1 MGKRE
6 RAILFIITA
15 ILFVATATALIVY
28 SQGYRLDWE
37 HKKITKT
44 GGFFIKAPP
53 RALITINEKT
63 VKKVNLLGSGVFIPN
78 FLPREYTVRVY
89 KPGFWEWEK
98 TLFIEPGRTTEA
110 RSILLVQKV
119 PRQDLLSDGVEDFL
133 PAPDQRNI
141 AIKKSGGLWMLDT
154 ENKKEVLLTAQL
166 FRLIS
171 WSPDSQY
178 LLLEEPSGRNILFH
192 VKNGIVIPLPGTA
205 ENFQWLTNESSK
217 ILFLSPAS
225 RDLTLYDLQNQEG
238 VVLFKNV
245 AAYTPKEAG
254 VLFIDAATR
263 MLYEGNLAGTIQKQL
278 TLTPLEEND
287 IHTVEI
293 FPYGDFVF
301 LRDGANRLLRF
312 EKSSASLDEVGSNV
326 QHIVFSSLGKS
337 VLFTTPNEIWVLYL
351 KDILI
356 QPFRYR
362 DQKDLIVRL
371 SEKIEDA
378 AWYTKDNE
386 HIIFR
391 VRNNVRITEL
401 DGRDKRNTP
410 ILVEMS
416 NASQDNSMNPAIRY
430 SENNNLLY
438 ILDGGKL
445 YSVDMR

>member
-15 ILFVATATALIVY
+15 ILFAVTTTALIVY

-78 FLPREYTVRVY
+78 FLPREYTVRAY

-119 PRQDLLSDGVEDFL
+119 PRQDILSDGVEDFL

-217 ILFLSPAS
+217 SSFSPPPPVILRS
-225 RDLTLYDLQNQEG
+225 TI
-238 VVLFKNV
+238 FK
-245 AAYTPKEAG
+245 
-254 VLFIDAATR
+254 
-263 MLYEGNLAGTIQKQL
+263 
-278 TLTPLEEND
+278 
-287 IHTVEI
+287 
-293 FPYGDFVF
+293 
-301 LRDGANRLLRF
+301 
-312 EKSSASLDEVGSNV
+312 
-326 QHIVFSSLGKS
+326 
-337 VLFTTPNEIWVLYL
+337 
-351 KDILI
+351 
-356 QPFRYR
+356 
-362 DQKDLIVRL
+362 
-371 SEKIEDA
+371 
-378 AWYTKDNE
+378 
-386 HIIFR
+386 
-391 VRNNVRITEL
+391 
-401 DGRDKRNTP
+401 
-410 ILVEMS
+410 
-416 NASQDNSMNPAIRY
+416 
-430 SENNNLLY
+430 
-438 ILDGGKL
+438 
-445 YSVDMR
+445 